1 MSLYKLDS
9 AMLTSAGGDTNLL
22 VISSSYCSELCC
34 KSAEY
39 SRNLFIPQPDQKFSY
54 TFDKKKRNRDYTLH
68 YWDVDRKSFVSIPCK
83 SSTDSTQ
90 TYEQIPENAL
100 YWLTLPERIVN
111 QRMFFIEQD
120 TIRRY

>member
-9 AMLTSAGGDTNLL
+9 AMPTSDGGDTNLL
-22 VISSSYCSELCC
+22 VISSSCCSELCC

-54 TFDKKKRNRDYTLH
+54 TFDKKKSRDYTLH
-68 YWDVDRKSFVSIPCK
+68 YWDVNRKSIVSIPCK

-90 TYEQIPENAL
+90 TYEQIPEYAL
-100 YWLTLPERIVN
+100 YWLTLPERIVK
-111 QRMFFIEQD
+111 QRVFFIEQD

>member
-54 TFDKKKRNRDYTLH
+54 TFDKKKEVGIIHCTIGMLIGNPLYPFLAKAQQILRKHTNRYQKMH
-68 YWDVDRKSFVSIPCK
+68 YIG
-83 SSTDSTQ
+83 
-90 TYEQIPENAL
+90 
-100 YWLTLPERIVN
+100 
-111 QRMFFIEQD
+111 
-120 TIRRY
+120 